1 MTVLHAIKSKF
12 MKDNSAKTQHQE
24 QHDHNA
30 LSMLTKVTSV
40 TSIAALGA
48 LSMAAPTI
56 ASAKA
61 VQPSSADYS
70 FTVEDKYKGTATRT
84 LNKTG
89 NNWKYDVKARVAG
102 VATASQS
109 STFTLKGDNVSPTQ
123 ASTTYKLLGVGRTH
137 NLNFNAGK
145 NQVAS
150 TYKGKTIKLNMAQ
163 QAFDDLSLEVQI
175 RQDLLN
181 GKFSGNYYM
190 ARHDKIEKTPFR
202 KSANTK
208 ITVPAGT
215 FDTVRVDRVHDDNS
229 RSTSF
234 WLAPSLD
241 YLPVKVSQINDG
253 KKMDLELTKLN

>member
-1 MTVLHAIKSKF
+1 MSFLSQNKQSLTTHSNNPKRSTSKIL
-12 MKDNSAKTQHQE
+12 T
-24 QHDHNA
+24 A
-30 LSMLTKVTSV
+30 LTTGV
-40 TSIAALGA
+40 SIAAIGA
-48 LSMAAPTI
+48 LSMTAPTL
-56 ASAKA
+56 ASAKS
-61 VQPSSADYS
+61 VEPSSANYS
-70 FTVEDKYKGTATRT
+70 FTIEDKYKGTATRT
-84 LNKTG
+84 LNKSG
-89 NNWKYDVKARVAG
+89 NTWKYNVNARVAG
-102 VATASQS
+102 VATAAQN
-109 STFTLKGDNVSPTQ
+109 STFTINGNNVVPTQ

-137 NLNFNAGK
+137 KLDFNPSSKKVVSNYRGK
-145 NQVAS
+145 S
-150 TYKGKTIKLNMAQ
+150 TTLNMAQ

-190 ARHDKIEKTPFR
+190 AKKDKIEKTPFK
-202 KSANTK
+202 KSGNTK

-253 KKMDLELTKLN
+253 KKMDLELTKVN

>member
-1 MTVLHAIKSKF
+1 MRLLFSNKKSVIAHCDQSKHSKSKLLTALTTGASIAAIGALT
-12 MKDNSAKTQHQE
+12 MTAPTLASAKT
-24 QHDHNA
+24 
-30 LSMLTKVTSV
+30 
-40 TSIAALGA
+40 
-48 LSMAAPTI
+48 
-56 ASAKA
+56 
-61 VQPSSADYS
+61 VQPSSANYS

-84 LNKTG
+84 LAKSG
-89 NNWKYDVKARVAG
+89 NSWKYNVNARVAG
-102 VATASQS
+102 VASASQS
-109 STFTLKGDNVSPTQ
+109 SAFTIMGNNVIPTQ
-123 ASTTYKLLGVGRTH
+123 ASTTYKLLGLGRTH
-137 NLNFNAGK
+137 KLDYNPSSKKVVSNYRGK
-145 NQVAS
+145 S
-150 TYKGKTIKLNMAQ
+150 TTMNMAQ

-190 ARHDKIEKTPFR
+190 AKKDKIEKTPFK
-202 KSANTK
+202 KSGNTK

-253 KKMDLELTKLN
+253 KKMDLELTKVN

>member
-1 MTVLHAIKSKF
+1 MTALFSINNNSNNTKHSKP
-12 MKDNSAKTQHQE
+12 KL
-24 QHDHNA
+24 
-30 LSMLTKVTSV
+30 LSMFTTGVG
-40 TSIAALGA
+40 IAAIGA
-48 LSMAAPTI
+48 LSMTAPTL

-84 LNKTG
+84 LSKSG
-89 NNWKYDVKARVAG
+89 NTWKYNVNARVAG
-102 VATASQS
+102 VASASQN
-109 STFTLKGDNVSPTQ
+109 STFTLSGNNVTPAQ
-123 ASTTYKLLGVGRTH
+123 ASTTYKLFGIGRTH
-137 NLNFNAGK
+137 NLNYNSGK
-145 NQVAS
+145 KQVAS
-150 TYKGKTIKLNMAQ
+150 TYRGKTVNMNMAQ

-190 ARHDKIEKTPFR
+190 AKKDKIEKTPFKR
-202 KSANTK
+202 SGNTK

-253 KKMDLELTKLN
+253 KKMDLELTKVN

>member
-1 MTVLHAIKSKF
+1 MSFLSHNKQSLATDSNNSKRSPS
-12 MKDNSAKTQHQE
+12 KLLSA
-24 QHDHNA
+24 
-30 LSMLTKVTSV
+30 LTTGV
-40 TSIAALGA
+40 SIAAIGA
-48 LSMAAPTI
+48 LSMTAPTL
-56 ASAKA
+56 ASAKNIE
-61 VQPSSADYS
+61 PSNANYS
-70 FTVEDKYKGTATRT
+70 FTIEDKYKGTATRT
-84 LNKTG
+84 LNKSG
-89 NNWKYDVKARVAG
+89 NTWKYNVDARVAG
-102 VATASQS
+102 VATAAQN
-109 STFTLKGDNVSPTQ
+109 STFTINGNNVIPTQ

-137 NLNFNAGK
+137 KLDFNP
-145 NQVAS
+145 S
-150 TYKGKTIKLNMAQ
+150 TKKVVSNYKGKSTTLNMTQ

-190 ARHDKIEKTPFR
+190 AKKDKIEKTPFK
-202 KSANTK
+202 KSGNTK

-253 KKMDLELTKLN
+253 KKMDLELTKVN

>member
-1 MTVLHAIKSKF
+1 MTSLLTHNIKRGKNRLATWF
-12 MKDNSAKTQHQE
+12 T
-24 QHDHNA
+24 
-30 LSMLTKVTSV
+30 TGV
-40 TSIAALGA
+40 SIAAIGA
-48 LSMAAPTI
+48 ISMTAPTL
-56 ASAKA
+56 ANAKSIE
-61 VQPSSADYS
+61 PSSANYS

-84 LNKTG
+84 LSQSG
-89 NNWKYDVKARVAG
+89 NIWNYKVKARVAG
-102 VATASQS
+102 IASASQS
-109 STFTLKGDNVSPTQ
+109 SAFTITGNNVSPTK
-123 ASTTYKLLGVGRTH
+123 ASTTYKLLGIGRTH
-137 NLNFNAGK
+137 KLDFNS
-145 NQVAS
+145 AS
-150 TYKGKTIKLNMAQ
+150 KKVTSNYKGKTTTMNMAQ

-190 ARHDKIEKTPFR
+190 AKKNKVEKTPFK
-202 KSANTK
+202 KSGNTK

-215 FDTVRVDRVHDDNS
+215 FDTVRVDRIHDDNS

>member
-1 MTVLHAIKSKF
+1 MSSSLINNSSTKIQSNHKKRSNKF
-12 MKDNSAKTQHQE
+12 LSA
-24 QHDHNA
+24 
-30 LSMLTKVTSV
+30 LTTGA
-40 TSIAALGA
+40 SIAAIGA
-48 LSMAAPTI
+48 LSMTAPTI
-56 ASAKA
+56 ASAKS

-70 FTVEDKYKGTATRT
+70 FTVEDKYKGTATRN
-84 LNKTG
+84 LSKSG
-89 NNWKYDVKARVAG
+89 NTWKYDVKARVAG
-102 VATASQS
+102 VASASQS
-109 STFTLKGDNVSPTQ
+109 SAFTITGNNVSPTQ

-137 NLNFNAGK
+137 NLNYNAGK
-145 NQVAS
+145 KQVAS
-150 TYKGKTIKLNMAQ
+150 TYKGKTINLNMAQ

-190 ARHDKIEKTPFR
+190 AKKDKIEKTPFK
-202 KSANTK
+202 KSGNTK

-215 FDTVRVDRVHDDNS
+215 FDTVRVDRIHDDNS

-253 KKMDLELTKLN
+253 KKMDLELTKVN

>member
-1 MTVLHAIKSKF
+1 MSFLSQNKQSLTTHSNNPKRSNSKIL
-12 MKDNSAKTQHQE
+12 SA
-24 QHDHNA
+24 
-30 LSMLTKVTSV
+30 LTTGV
-40 TSIAALGA
+40 SIAAIGA
-48 LSMAAPTI
+48 LSMTAPTL
-56 ASAKA
+56 ASAKS
-61 VQPSSADYS
+61 VEPSSANYS
-70 FTVEDKYKGTATRT
+70 FTIEDKYKGTATRT
-84 LNKTG
+84 LNKSG
-89 NNWKYDVKARVAG
+89 NTWKYNVNARVAG
-102 VATASQS
+102 VATAAQN
-109 STFTLKGDNVSPTQ
+109 STFTINGNNVVPTQ

-137 NLNFNAGK
+137 KLDFNPSSKKVVSNYRGK
-145 NQVAS
+145 S
-150 TYKGKTIKLNMAQ
+150 TTLNMVQ

-190 ARHDKIEKTPFR
+190 AKKDKIEKTPFK
-202 KSANTK
+202 KSGNTK

-253 KKMDLELTKLN
+253 KKMDLELTKVN

>member
-1 MTVLHAIKSKF
+1 MSFLSQNKQSLTTHSNNPKRSNSKIL
-12 MKDNSAKTQHQE
+12 T
-24 QHDHNA
+24 A
-30 LSMLTKVTSV
+30 LATGA
-40 TSIAALGA
+40 SIAAIGA
-48 LSMAAPTI
+48 LSMTAPTL
-56 ASAKA
+56 ASAKS
-61 VQPSSADYS
+61 VEPSSANYS
-70 FTVEDKYKGTATRT
+70 FTIEDKYKGTATRT
-84 LNKTG
+84 LNKSG
-89 NNWKYDVKARVAG
+89 NTWKYNVNARVAG
-102 VATASQS
+102 VATAAQN
-109 STFTLKGDNVSPTQ
+109 STFTINGNNVVPTQ

-137 NLNFNAGK
+137 KLDFNPSSKKVVSNYRGK
-145 NQVAS
+145 S
-150 TYKGKTIKLNMAQ
+150 TTLNMAQ

-190 ARHDKIEKTPFR
+190 AKKDKIEKTPFK
-202 KSANTK
+202 KSGNTK

-253 KKMDLELTKLN
+253 KKMDLELTKVN